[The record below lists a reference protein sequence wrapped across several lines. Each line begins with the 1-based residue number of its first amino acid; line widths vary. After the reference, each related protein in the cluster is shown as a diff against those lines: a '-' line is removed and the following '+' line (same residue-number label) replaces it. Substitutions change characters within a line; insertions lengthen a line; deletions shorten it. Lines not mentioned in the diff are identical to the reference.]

1 MSFKF
6 EDGLWRPEGEFHLEV
21 YRKGELIEV
30 YDDKN
35 LVVDASKQQLAHLV
49 GGDVTSRSITKIG
62 FGTGGTAPAVGNTGL
77 TAGFYSKT
85 LGAVTYPSTN
95 SVQFAFSLGTT
106 EANGLAIIEFGLF
119 CANDVLFA
127 RKTRSGAIT
136 KDTDL
141 TLSGSWKLN
150 F

>member
-6 EDGLWRPEGEFHLEV
+6 VDSLWRPEGEFHLEV

-35 LVVDASKQQLAHLV
+35 LVVDVSKQQLAHLV

-62 FGTGGTAPAVGNTGL
+62 FGTGGTAPVVGNTGL
-77 TAGFYSKT
+77 TAGFYSKA
-85 LGAVTYPSTN
+85 LGAVSYPATN
-95 SVQFAFSLGTT
+95 AVQFAFSLGTT
-106 EANGLAIIEFGLF
+106 EGNGLAIIEFGLF

-127 RKTRSGAIT
+127 RKTRSGSIL

-141 TLSGSWKLN
+141 TLSGSWRLN

>member
-1 MSFKF
+1 MFNF
-6 EDGLWRPEGEFHLEV
+6 IDNLCRPEGIFRLDIF
-21 YRKGELIEV
+21 RNGELIEQ
-30 YDDKN
+30 YEDNN
-35 LVVDASKQQLAHLV
+35 LVVDVSKQQLAHLV

-62 FGTGGTAPAVGNTGL
+62 FGTGGTAPVVGNTGL
-77 TAGFYSKT
+77 TAGFYSKA
-85 LGAVTYPSTN
+85 LGAVSYPATN
-95 SVQFAFSLGTT
+95 AVQFAFSLGTT

-127 RKTRSGAIT
+127 RKTRSGSIL

-141 TLSGSWKLN
+141 TLSGSWRLN

>member
-1 MSFKF
+1 MFNF
-6 EDGLWRPEGEFHLEV
+6 IDNLYRPEGIFRLDIF
-21 YRKGELIEV
+21 RKGELIEQ
-30 YDDKN
+30 YEDNN
-35 LVVDASKQQLAHLV
+35 LVVDVSKQQLAHLV

-62 FGTGGTAPAVGNTGL
+62 FGTGGTAPVVGNTGL
-77 TAGFYSKT
+77 TAGFYSKA
-85 LGAVTYPSTN
+85 LGTVSYPATN
-95 SVQFAFSLGTT
+95 AVQFAFSLGTT

-127 RKTRSGAIT
+127 RKTRSGSIL

-141 TLSGSWKLN
+141 TLSGSWRLN